1 MQISL
6 VFFNALGK
14 RFLVFGGEAFIM
26 HKLFALW
33 KGLQFL
39 VIFLLVLLDFWIKK
53 PIWFLSRVAAAAHAM
68 TYERRRTT
76 HKEYPVHVLEPLSKL
91 NLIPKM
97 KVVSFF
103 TLLILLVGSFPV
115 MVFSCWVS
123 SKFPILGNG
132 KSISYLFRHQ
142 SKEFFDLMTHASTK
156 LINLKGLHMFS
167 TVPVN

>member
-1 MQISL
+1 
-6 VFFNALGK
+6 
-14 RFLVFGGEAFIM
+14 
-26 HKLFALW
+26 
-33 KGLQFL
+33 
-39 VIFLLVLLDFWIKK
+39 
-53 PIWFLSRVAAAAHAM
+53 M

-123 SKFPILGNG
+123 SKFPILATENRFHIFLGIKAKN
-132 KSISYLFRHQ
+132 S
-142 SKEFFDLMTHASTK
+142 ST
-156 LINLKGLHMFS
+156 L
-167 TVPVN
+167 